1 MATTCAATT
10 ASKQQEASRD
20 STTYWK
26 AANIPSSSSSS
37 HGSILSA
44 GPADEGVSGRREWD
58 GRPGPTTT
66 KRLRASEIESCS
78 LIKLLH
84 SKNPLPLNLFKKKNP
99 QTQFSVCACAYVY
112 VWVCSCFFFV
122 FSFLAWCQMFQL
134 STAVQH
140 RRWWI

>member
-20 STTYWK
+20 SRTYWK

-66 KRLRASEIESCS
+66 KRLRASEKESCS

-84 SKNPLPLNLFKKKNP
+84 SKR
-99 QTQFSVCACAYVY
+99 
-112 VWVCSCFFFV
+112 
-122 FSFLAWCQMFQL
+122 
-134 STAVQH
+134 STSPESL
-140 RRWWI
+140 